1 VDKNNAR
8 GGETVKVKVLKRY
21 SDKNLRELREEGET
35 YEYESE
41 ERVEEL
47 VKGGYVEIAKSEE
60 PKKPKDK

>member
-1 VDKNNAR
+1 MKI
-8 GGETVKVKVLKRY
+8 KVLKRY

-35 YEYESE
+35 YEYESK

-47 VKGGYVEIAKSEE
+47 VEGGYVEIVKSEE